1 MSNEELERALAPA
14 NKEAKR
20 SGYVLLVLALFLA
33 GAMVLAFLFY
43 GAATQNAGKIDELSR
58 ALDDQRAQFL
68 DCQKQPPGPKCTK
81 PIAPPS
87 EEIAPPQPG
96 KLLPGPQGPQGE
108 PGYPGEVGAQ
118 GPEGPAGP
126 PGEDGSQGPPGPA
139 GTPGPKGQAGSDGA
153 SGSDGSPGPQG
164 NQGPPGPQG
173 EQGPRGEQG
182 PAGQS
187 GSDGANAFPFTFSF
201 EVPGVVGSRTVT
213 CTVRS
218 TTDYDCN

>member
-20 SGYVLLVLALFLA
+20 SGYVLLLLALFLA

-68 DCQKQPPGPKCTK
+68 DCQKKPPGPKCTT
-81 PIAPPS
+81 PVAPPS
-87 EEIAPPQPG
+87 DEIAPPEPG
-96 KLLPGPQGPQGE
+96 TLIPGPQGPQGE
-108 PGYPGEVGAQ
+108 PGYAGAVGPQ

-126 PGEDGSQGPPGPA
+126 PGAEGKQGPPGPA
-139 GTPGPKGQAGSDGA
+139 GPVGPKGQAGADGA
-153 SGSDGSPGPQG
+153 NGSDGSPGPQG
-164 NQGPPGPQG
+164 SQGPAGPQG
-173 EQGPRGEQG
+173 ERGEQG
-182 PAGQS
+182 AQGPAGRDGS
-187 GSDGANAFPFTFSF
+187 GAFPFTFTF
-201 EVPGVVGSRTVT
+201 AVPTLTGERQVT

-218 TTDYDCN
+218 ADDYTCN